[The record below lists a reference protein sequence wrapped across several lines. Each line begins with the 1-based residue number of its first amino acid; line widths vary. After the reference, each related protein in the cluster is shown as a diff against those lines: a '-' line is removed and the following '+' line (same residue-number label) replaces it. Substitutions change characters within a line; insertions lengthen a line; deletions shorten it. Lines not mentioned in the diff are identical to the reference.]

1 MKIKPVIAGGLKRL
15 TQQEYIRRDKRIIA
29 SVYLEQICIRQQPK
43 YKVRGGSGGKAV
55 HAGKIY
61 HEQQHG
67 YRQDVQ
73 QYQKRISEHEAYRVP
88 EGAR

>member
-15 TQQEYIRRDKRIIA
+15 TQQEYIRRYKRIVA
-29 SVYLEQICIRQQPK
+29 SVYLEQVCIRQQPEH
-43 YKVRGGSGGKAV
+43 KVRGGSGGKAV

-61 HEQQHG
+61 HKQQHG

-73 QYQKRISEHEAYRVP
+73 KYKKRISEHKAYRVP